1 MYIIT
6 QLEKF
11 VGAYGARFIMALLIL
26 VVGIFIV
33 KILKKVKN
41 TILFKLHIDE
51 TLKSF
56 LNSTLNALLYF
67 VLGIIVLTVAGVPS
81 SYFAGLI
88 IGFGTALGFALRDEF
103 KTVSN
108 GIIILLTKPF
118 RVGDAICV
126 NNTYGTVR
134 EIKLFQTTLRT
145 FDNLE
150 IHLSNGSMLSNGIT
164 ILNSDEPRR
173 QDITIGVSYDD
184 DVTKVKKL
192 LDNIIKNNEF
202 VLKDPAPMIALNE
215 LADSSVNFL
224 IRVWTERP
232 NFLAAKFKILEDAKV
247 IFDKEGISI
256 PYPQQDVHVF
266 EKRSYIKF

>member
-6 QLEKF
+6 QLENF
-11 VGAYGARFIMALLIL
+11 FGAYGARFIIAVVILII
-26 VVGIFIV
+26 GFFIV
-33 KILKKVKN
+33 KILKKLIKGILSKVK
-41 TILFKLHIDE
+41 IDG

-56 LNSTLNALLYF
+56 LNSTLNSLLYF
-67 VLGIIVLTVAGVPS
+67 ILVIIVLTVAGVPS

-88 IGFGTALGFALRDEF
+88 IGLGTALGFALRDEF
-103 KTVSN
+103 KTISN

-126 NNTYGTVR
+126 NNIYGTVKD
-134 EIKLFQTTLRT
+134 IQLFQTTLKT

-164 ILNSDEPRR
+164 VLNSDEPRR

-184 DVTKVKKL
+184 DIAKVKKIL
-192 LDNIIKNNEF
+192 NSLIEKNEF

-224 IRVWTERP
+224 IRIWTERP
-232 NFLAAKFKILEDAKV
+232 NFLAAKFKILEDVK
-247 IFDKEGISI
+247 ITLDKEGITI
-256 PYPQQDVHVF
+256 PYPQRDLHLYE
-266 EKRSYIKF
+266 EKK

>member
-11 VGAYGARFIMALLIL
+11 AGAYGARFIIAVVIFI
-26 VVGIFIV
+26 VGIFIV
-33 KILKKVKN
+33 KILKKIKK
-41 TILFKLHIDE
+41 TILSKLSLDE

-56 LNSTLNALLYF
+56 LNSTLNSLLYF
-67 VLGIIVLTVAGVPS
+67 ILGIIVLTVAGVPS

-88 IGFGTALGFALRDEF
+88 IGLGTALGFALRDEF
-103 KTVSN
+103 KTISN

-126 NNTYGTVR
+126 NNIYGTVR
-134 EIKLFQTTLRT
+134 DIKLFQTTLRT

-164 ILNSDEPRR
+164 ILNSEEPRR

-192 LDNIIKNNEF
+192 LDKIIEDNEF

-224 IRVWTERP
+224 IRIWTERP
-232 NFLAAKFKILEDAKV
+232 NFLAAKFKILEDVK
-247 IFDKEGISI
+247 ITLDKEGITI
-256 PYPQQDVHVF
+256 PYPQRDVHVYGD
-266 EKRSYIKF
+266 KIKS